1 LRQVGGAG
9 LRGGGGGGG
18 GGGYSGL
25 TRRGRAG
32 KDVGLLGAGYILTCT
47 NVIRDAGGKGG
58 WAARRGFARHLAA
71 VTSE

>member
-1 LRQVGGAG
+1 
-9 LRGGGGGGG
+9 
-18 GGGYSGL
+18 
-25 TRRGRAG
+25 
-32 KDVGLLGAGYILTCT
+32 VGLLGAGYILTCT